1 MDSINSE
8 SLRARALGSARSR
21 ARAGVRERERVKT
34 LSIVAR
40 ISVLMKSPF
49 FDLRVVF
56 YPAFFSALPSP
67 PLSLS
72 LFLRC
77 LSVFAKKR
85 RSEAAQRGNFGK

>member
-34 LSIVAR
+34 LSIVAC

-56 YPAFFSALPSP
+56 YPAFFSTLPSP
-67 PLSLS
+67 RYPSLSFSPLSLC
-72 LFLRC
+72 FC
-77 LSVFAKKR
+77 EKR
-85 RSEAAQRGNFGK
+85 AFEAAQRGNFGK